1 MLLIWITTPRQ
12 AAAPGATRRASAAVG
27 WAMSIAIMGSF
38 AEAPAA
44 NRVACQKTKNINDLS
59 SPIPEIPACL
69 APRPARPDIG
79 AEHRLRSIAV
89 CRTSRDTSPMPR
101 PAKSLAAIVGALEED
116 ILFGRL
122 RTRERL
128 IEDELIERF
137 GATRHVVRQ
146 ALVELERK
154 GMVVRERGRS
164 AVVRDFSREEVEQ
177 ICAVREML
185 HAHAAALI
193 PLPAPAALVRRLE
206 KLHDAH
212 SQQVEA
218 ANPAG
223 IHRVNNA
230 FHEALFEACGNPFLV
245 QTIRDYAQMSLGFR
259 CHVMVNPFLARRA
272 RDEHK
277 AMIAALRK
285 GDRARLVRLCTHHTQ
300 AAKDVYLSLQG
311 FGDAGSDRRAPPPVS
326 VDGPVPGSGAT
337 ATTGATVER
346 KIRART

>member
-1 MLLIWITTPRQ
+1 LAR
-12 AAAPGATRRASAAVG
+12 GATR
-27 WAMSIAIMGSF
+27 
-38 AEAPAA
+38 
-44 NRVACQKTKNINDLS
+44 
-59 SPIPEIPACL
+59 
-69 APRPARPDIG
+69 
-79 AEHRLRSIAV
+79 HRSIAV
-89 CRTSRDTSPMPR
+89 CAAARDTPAMAR
-101 PAKSLAAIVGALEED
+101 PPKSLAGIVGALEED

-193 PLPAPAALVRRLE
+193 PLPAPAALVR
-206 KLHDAH
+206 KLGELHEAH
-212 SQQVEA
+212 SRQVEA
-218 ANPAG
+218 GDPSG
-223 IHRVNNA
+223 IHQVNNA

-277 AMIAALRK
+277 AMIAALKK
-285 GDRARLVRLCTHHTQ
+285 GDRARLVRLCVEHTRPS
-300 AAKDVYLSLQG
+300 KRVYLTMQG
-311 FGDAGSDRRAPPPVS
+311 WEEPDAAPRRRRLS
-326 VDGPVPGSGAT
+326 
-337 ATTGATVER
+337 
-346 KIRART
+346 